1 MHRSYHVKKDIPVF
15 DRDSLLERMGG
26 DERFVEEVIDIFL
39 IDALLQMNAIKASI
53 EKKDIEGIRTHA
65 HTLKGAAANVD
76 ALTMRE
82 ICFNI
87 ESDARQGIT
96 DNAEMMLES
105 LLLEYERFKEIA

>member
-1 MHRSYHVKKDIPVF
+1 MKKDIPVF

-26 DERFVEEVIDIFL
+26 DERFVREVINIFL
-39 IDALLQMNAIKASI
+39 MDAPLQMSAIKASI
-53 EKKDIEGIRTHA
+53 EKKDIEGICTYA

-96 DNAEMMLES
+96 DNVEIMLES
-105 LLLEYERFKEIA
+105 LLQEYERFKELT